1 VEWFTGCS
9 PVERL
14 TERVLVVCGTER
26 IRIGLVS
33 VGYPFGFASIALTA
47 DRQRF
52 GDVTAATVVVRT
64 EE

>member
-1 VEWFTGCS
+1 
-9 PVERL
+9 
-14 TERVLVVCGTER
+14 
-26 IRIGLVS
+26 LVS

-64 EE
+64 EERRRSGDENEERRRSRASEP

>member
-1 VEWFTGCS
+1 VVCG
-9 PVERL
+9 

-26 IRIGLVS
+26 VRVGLLS
-33 VGYPFGFASIALTA
+33 VGSLRGFASIALTA